1 MDDVPGHAWFLTTP
15 SEIEDAIR
23 AIIEPA
29 MDTNTPGVEA
39 EIADIFE
46 DIPVKDWESLPK
58 DLTDRLDHYLYGDES

>member
-1 MDDVPGHAWFLTTP
+1 MPGHEWFLTTP

-29 MDTNTPGVEA
+29 TGTNTPGVEA